1 MKVIITGT
9 SSGLGKSL
17 AKKFSELGHETIG
30 ISRSNS
36 KETNYI
42 CDFSSDENIK
52 NTFIELASNNL
63 GQSIDYLF
71 LNAGILGDIEKAA
84 KIKNKNLQESL
95 QINLFANKLIID
107 TFLNFE
113 IEVKNIIAISSGASI
128 KAYDGWLSYCLSK
141 AALNQLIRCYAI
153 ENTNIN
159 FLSLAPGIIQTKM
172 QDQIIKN
179 PSEKF
184 SSIKKFKDLYGK
196 NPSSKEIA
204 NKIIKNLDVLTNQK
218 SGSFFDLRDIND

>member
-17 AKKFSELGHETIG
+17 VNQFLELGHETIG
-30 ISRSNS
+30 ISRSKS

-42 CDFSSDENIK
+42 CDFNSDENIK
-52 NTFIELASNNL
+52 NTFNQIVVDNFDKP
-63 GQSIDYLF
+63 IDYLF
-71 LNAGILGDIEKAA
+71 LNAGILGDIEKAT
-84 KIKNKNLQESL
+84 KIKNKNLQEAL
-95 QINLFANKLIID
+95 QVNLFANKLIID
-107 TFLNFE
+107 IFLNSE

-172 QDQIIKN
+172 QDQIVKN
-179 PSEKF
+179 PTAKF

-204 NKIIKNLDVLTNQK
+204 DKIIKNLDMLADQK